1 MNGHI
6 IVDGLL
12 KAATGLTA
20 LVAGQIYPDVMPDAP
35 IYPSVTYQK
44 IGGGSA
50 RGAVGDPPLMHATF
64 QVSSWAK
71 SRAAASKIA
80 AQARKAMDRKRKIT
94 VSGVALDDCFYE
106 SDNDD
111 YDGDAKVYFNHMTF
125 TLHYRDAT

>member
-12 KAATGLTA
+12 KAATGLAA
-20 LVAGQIYPDVMPDAP
+20 LVADRIYPDVMPDAP
-35 IYPSVTYQK
+35 NYPAVTYQK
-44 IGGGSA
+44 LSGSSA
-50 RGAVGDPPLMHATF
+50 RGAVSDPPLMTASF

-71 SRAAASKIA
+71 SRAQASKIA
-80 AQARKAMDRKRKIT
+80 AQARKALDRKRKIT
-94 VSGVALDDCFYE
+94 VASVALDDCFYE

-111 YDGDAKVYFNHMTF
+111 FDGDSKVYFNHMTF